1 MILSV
6 ASPLVAILYN
16 AVSWVDWTA
25 ASVMCFARKAV
36 VRGAHARATDT
47 SVIFGLQVVVTALK
61 IVVVGPLIFVVA
73 VTLLEE
79 NMFI

>member
-1 MILSV
+1 MISSTIRLVLLLRLVLSFYLTRVSWFVMILSV

-25 ASVMCFARKAV
+25 PSVMCLARKAV

-47 SVIFGLQVVVTALK
+47 SVIFGL
-61 IVVVGPLIFVVA
+61 
-73 VTLLEE
+73 
-79 NMFI
+79 

>member
-1 MILSV
+1 MKVLSFYLTRVSWFVMILSV

-25 ASVMCFARKAV
+25 PSVMCLARKAV

-47 SVIFGLQVVVTALK
+47 SVIFGL
-61 IVVVGPLIFVVA
+61 
-73 VTLLEE
+73 
-79 NMFI
+79 

>member
-1 MILSV
+1 MKVLSFYLTWVSWFVMILSV

-25 ASVMCFARKAV
+25 PSVMCLARKAV

-47 SVIFGLQVVVTALK
+47 SVIFGL
-61 IVVVGPLIFVVA
+61 
-73 VTLLEE
+73 
-79 NMFI
+79 